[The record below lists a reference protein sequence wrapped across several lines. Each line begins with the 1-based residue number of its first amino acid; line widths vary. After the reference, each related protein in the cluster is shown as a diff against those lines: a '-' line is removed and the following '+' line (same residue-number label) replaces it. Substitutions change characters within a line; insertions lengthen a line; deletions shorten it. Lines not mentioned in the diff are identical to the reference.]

1 MAGTEGATVDGA
13 YGLNDIPS
21 ALLKYDKDKDYAGM
35 VVYIQRQIAALTYL
49 IREKM
54 PRQKVESH
62 EPTLPEVTERAY
74 RFYLNTA
81 ATSHSS
87 GVMTETWVFSDD
99 DARNFQKND
108 FFQINGLFYNKT
120 GTWTTTFSATSGVP
134 EQVRVIDVDN
144 AGSGGTGKTNVTV
157 SRGWGG
163 DGTGTPADVQ
173 TTYQLVLLTSAV
185 SEGSRSRKSIGKN
198 MVTDVNYVQK
208 FREPYEATD
217 FEMEEDLFYQERPEQ
232 VNANLA
238 SMLLMKKI
246 EFSAW
251 GGIKNKVTD
260 TATNKILYTTGGMID
275 FIPKDASHQINYGGV
290 LSPTGWNAVL
300 KDIALNGGSTERWA
314 FGGYSAVTAL
324 NNAFDNK
331 IRLDMESSQRY
342 GLQIY
347 DFEASVGLRVKLVT
361 SLALTELG
369 YDWDF
374 FVLDFGTPSTPY
386 FQYMYID
393 DIFINDGKNGQ
404 GIQAND
410 EMIRKEEFVGSIG
423 FIRRA
428 AQYQAHIYGITQ
440 QL

>member
-1 MAGTEGATVDGA
+1 MPGTEGAMVGGA

-49 IREKM
+49 IREKL
-54 PRQKVESH
+54 PRVKVESH
-62 EPTLPEVTERAY
+62 EPVLPEVTERSY
-74 RFYLNTA
+74 RFNLNTS

-87 GVMTETWVFSDD
+87 GVMNETWVFSNA
-99 DARNFQKND
+99 DAQNFQKND
-108 FFQINGLFYNKT
+108 FFQVNGLYYNKT
-120 GTWTTTFSATSGVP
+120 GTWTTTFAAAAGVP
-134 EQVRVIDVDN
+134 EQVRVLEVDN
-144 AGSGGTGKTNVTV
+144 ADSGGTGKTNVYV

-163 DGTGTPADVQ
+163 DGTGTPADV
-173 TTYQLVLLTSAV
+173 TTAYTLILMTSAV

-198 MVTDVNYVQK
+198 MSTDTNYVQK

-217 FEMEEDLFYQERPEQ
+217 FEMEEDVFFSQRPEQ

-238 SMLLMKKI
+238 SLLLMKKI

-251 GGIKNKVTD
+251 GGIRHKVTD
-260 TATNKILYTTGGMID
+260 TATNKILYTTGGIID
-275 FIPKDASHQINYGGV
+275 FIPKDSSHQINYGGV

-300 KDIALNGGSTERWA
+300 KDIALNGGSTERWV

-331 IRLDMESSQRY
+331 IRLDVESSNRY
-342 GLQIY
+342 KLQIY
-347 DFEASVGLRVKLVT
+347 DFEASVGLRVKIVT

-393 DIFINDGKNGQ
+393 DIFINDGKDGK

-428 AQYQAHIYGITQ
+428 SQYQAHIYGITQ